1 MSSNYMRV
9 SHGLAIAAW
18 GPRPAGADG
27 REMYASGT
35 WFERPH
41 LTIPEYPTATV

>member
-27 REMYASGT
+27 ARFFKA
-35 WFERPH
+35 RPRAA
-41 LTIPEYPTATV
+41 ATRVLL

>member
-18 GPRPAGADG
+18 GPDLRAPT
-27 REMYASGT
+27 REIFKRGH
-35 WFERPH
+35 EPPPRV
-41 LTIPEYPTATV
+41 LL